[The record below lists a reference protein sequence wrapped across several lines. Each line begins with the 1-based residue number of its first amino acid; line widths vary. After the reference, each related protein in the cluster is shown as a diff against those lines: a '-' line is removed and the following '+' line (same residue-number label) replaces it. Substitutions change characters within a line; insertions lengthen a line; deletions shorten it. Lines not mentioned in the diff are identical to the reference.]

1 MAKQSWRKKTGRTE
15 GGSKEMKF
23 STATA
28 TNNTKQYASF
38 TSVKDHI
45 VEMVQKKFKNG
56 SLVARSIKDDKKYD
70 MDSIKPSRKLS
81 VLPDR
86 DEKRIEQDGFDI
98 EYTQSIRR
106 HGDKCDEFEEN
117 LKKAYTVIRSDF
129 CTTTMQQRIE
139 EHPQFASL
147 IEDNPLELL
156 NAIRNYQHDPVRAQY
171 PLVAITDSLI
181 RWLTDKQQWDETLV
195 EYSKRS
201 KQMADVVKGQIGSK
215 FLHNYVKGTKEF
227 KELTSDED
235 KKTMTSESFEK
246 LCAYVLLKNADSD
259 KYDTLMKGFVNQF
272 SLNNDQYPKMVTSA
286 IDALSNH

>member
-1 MAKQSWRKKTGRTE
+1 MAKQHWKKKSGKTD

-38 TSVKDHI
+38 TTGKDHI

-56 SLVARSIKDDKKYD
+56 SLVARSIKDDKKYN
-70 MDSIKPSRKLS
+70 MDSIKPNRKLS
-81 VLPDR
+81 VLPDK

-98 EYTQSIRR
+98 EYTQSICR
-106 HGDKCDEFEEN
+106 HGNKCDEFEEN
-117 LKKAYTVIRSDF
+117 LKKAYTVIRSEF

-139 EHPQFASL
+139 EHPQFVSL

-181 RWLTDKQQWDETLV
+181 RWLT
-195 EYSKRS
+195 
-201 KQMADVVKGQIGSK
+201 
-215 FLHNYVKGTKEF
+215 
-227 KELTSDED
+227 
-235 KKTMTSESFEK
+235 
-246 LCAYVLLKNADSD
+246 
-259 KYDTLMKGFVNQF
+259 
-272 SLNNDQYPKMVTSA
+272 
-286 IDALSNH
+286 